1 MTLRLH
7 AAACTIVVLLG
18 GGFATACASGG
29 HVTPA
34 TAYTDD
40 AAITARVKT
49 TLLNDPQIN
58 ATKIEVATS
67 GGVVTLSGSVRSQ
80 PEAERAVQLT
90 RGTGGV
96 KDVKSALRVES

>member
-7 AAACTIVVLLG
+7 AVACAIVVLLG

-34 TAYTDD
+34 TAENDD
-40 AAITARVKT
+40 AAISARVKA
-49 TLLNDPQIN
+49 TLMNDPQIN
-58 ATKIEVATS
+58 ATKIDVATS

-80 PEAERAVQLT
+80 ADADRAVQLT
-90 RGTGGV
+90 RATGGV
-96 KDVKSALRVES
+96 KDVRSALRVGS